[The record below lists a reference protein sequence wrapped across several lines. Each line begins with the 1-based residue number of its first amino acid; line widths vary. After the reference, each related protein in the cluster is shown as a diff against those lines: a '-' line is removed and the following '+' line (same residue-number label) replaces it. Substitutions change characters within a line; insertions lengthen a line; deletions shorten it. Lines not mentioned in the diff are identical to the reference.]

1 MATSKRFIFVLPSKL
16 TYILPNLSLI
26 LNLDVSSTTYVAPMN
41 FLYSVLYQQIF
52 VKSTHIYSN
61 IQESDEGK
69 I

>member
-1 MATSKRFIFVLPSKL
+1 MATSKGFIFVLPSKL

-26 LNLDVSSTTYVAPMN
+26 LNLDVSSTTYVALMN

>member
-26 LNLDVSSTTYVAPMN
+26 LNLDVSSTTYVALMN